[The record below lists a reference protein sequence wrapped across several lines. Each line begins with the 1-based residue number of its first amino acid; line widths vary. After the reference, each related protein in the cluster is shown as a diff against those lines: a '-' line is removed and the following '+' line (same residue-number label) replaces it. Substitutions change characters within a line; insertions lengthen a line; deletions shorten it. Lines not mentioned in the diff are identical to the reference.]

1 MIERMTL
8 LVFQLGLII
17 FAARICGL
25 VFERF
30 RMPAIIGEITAGIII
45 GPYLLGGVNIP
56 ILGQPLFPM
65 HANFPV
71 SFELYGFTTVASII
85 LLFLV
90 GLETDLEMFVKY
102 SLAGSLVG
110 IGGVVVSFIFGNLTA
125 VFLSRYLFGVHYGFS
140 HPACLFLG
148 VIATAT
154 SVGITARILSQKK
167 KMQSPEGVTIISGAV
182 IDDILGIIA
191 LAIIIG
197 IARSGHFEW
206 HKVTSIAIKSVLVWV
221 GFTFSGVLLSRHISL
236 FLKKFKDTTTITIM
250 GLGMALILAG
260 IFEKAGLAMIIG
272 AYVMGLSLSRTD
284 LDYVIQEKLASL
296 HRFFVPIFFCVMG
309 MMVDI
314 SALKSSHV
322 ILFGLAYTVTSVM
335 GKIIGCG
342 LPALFLNFNARGAL
356 RIGLGMTPRG
366 EVTLL
371 IASIGLTTG
380 LLGQAALGSI
390 VMMTIVTALIA
401 PIMLAAS
408 LKSDKPVLRKS
419 RPEKERT
426 KNIQFGMPT
435 PDTSELILSKII
447 TAFGSEGFFVHRL
460 DTDKREEKLFQIR
473 KDQVFIVMRASNAL
487 IEFDCKDEES
497 VFINT
502 LVYEVIC
509 ELENTM
515 HQLQQLVDSKSMGR
529 KIFLRQQGKI
539 FANNKMTGRIHPN
552 AVKPNLKASDKKS
565 VIEEMVELI
574 IASGQLDKTKR
585 TDVIKAIVE
594 REQTMSTGMQDGIA
608 MPHAKTD
615 AVGNI
620 VCALGI
626 KKEGVDFQSLDGENS
641 NIFIMI
647 LSPRNATGPHIRLM
661 ADISQLLAD
670 SAFRQRLL
678 GAKDDKELFCI
689 FTQSSLKK
697 PSNFLKKIIH

>member
-17 FAARICGL
+17 FAARISGL
-25 VFERF
+25 IFERF
-30 RMPAIIGEITAGIII
+30 RMPAIVGEITAGIII
-45 GPYLLGGVNIP
+45 GPYLLGGINIP
-56 ILGQPLFPM
+56 VLGQPLFVM
-65 HANFPV
+65 NANFPV

-90 GLETDLEMFVKY
+90 GLETDLEMFIKY

-125 VFLSRYLFGVHYGFS
+125 VFLSRYLFGVYYGFS

-154 SVGITARILSQKK
+154 SVGITARILSEKK

-191 LAIIIG
+191 LAIVIG

-206 HKVTSIAIKSVLVWV
+206 HKVTHIAIKSVLIWV
-221 GFTFSGVLLSRHISL
+221 GFTLTGILLSRHISL
-236 FLKKFKDTTTITIM
+236 FLKRFKDTTTITIM

-309 MMVDI
+309 MMVDL
-314 SALKSSHV
+314 STLKSSHV
-322 ILFGLAYTVTSVM
+322 ILFGLAYTVTSII

-342 LPALFLNFNARGAL
+342 LPALFLNFNTRGAL

-390 VMMTIVTALIA
+390 IMMTIVTALIA
-401 PIMLAAS
+401 PVMLSAS
-408 LKSDKPVLRKS
+408 LKSVKPVLRKS

-426 KNIQFGMPT
+426 KNIQFEMPT

-447 TAFGSEGFFVHRL
+447 TAFGGEGFFVHRL

-473 KDQVFIVMRASNAL
+473 KDQVFIVMRTSNTL
-487 IEFDCKDEES
+487 IEFDCKDEDS

-509 ELENTM
+509 DLENTM
-515 HQLQQLVDSKSMGR
+515 HQLQQLIDSRSMGK
-529 KIFLRQQGKI
+529 KIFTRQQNPI
-539 FANNKMTGRIHPN
+539 SANNKMTGRIKPN
-552 AVKPNLKASDKKS
+552 AVKFNLQASDKKS
-565 VIEEMVELI
+565 IIEEMVELI
-574 IASGQLDKTKR
+574 IISGQLDRSKKEG
-585 TDVIKAIVE
+585 VIKAIVE
-594 REQTMSTGMQDGIA
+594 REETMSTGMQDGIA

-615 AVGNI
+615 AVNSI
-620 VCALGI
+620 VCALGT
-626 KKEGVDFQSLDGENS
+626 KKEGVNFQSLDGEKS

-647 LSPRNATGPHIRLM
+647 LSPRNVTGPHIRFM
-661 ADISQLLAD
+661 ADISQLLVD
-670 SAFRQRLL
+670 PDFRKQLIY
-678 GAKDDKELFCI
+678 AKDDKELFSV
-689 FTQSSLKK
+689 FTQSSIQKT
-697 PSNFLKKIIH
+697 SNFLRKIIH